1 MADCPF
7 ARCPTEV
14 VHTIL
19 SYLDHTSPLSL
30 RALAYTSKDFLLVSS
45 PFIYHTVKIQLDRED
60 LETITTKTNRLYREL
75 NWVNAFSEVRCLII
89 EPPRHDGKQI
99 SLPSTPIKRDVNALR
114 QYVLD
119 TPSVPCQTDFQY
131 PTTTQEADDMWL
143 PIANLLRQLPSL
155 NDLLYGGLHQFAPC
169 LLKAIHENSS
179 SCQLWLNN
187 FKLHSLGAE
196 QIDSHEL
203 ALLSSPCLYSIKL
216 DGFAHEDNASRYRSL
231 DQENV
236 YNEESI
242 CRTVASLS
250 PNLKEFHA
258 HYCGDQAYIPTDE
271 PEEQQNRSKIQT
283 TRGSL
288 QYLSIRGDENKTI
301 NKETVTMW
309 NDCTDFSALR
319 TLRVTSPLRHQA
331 LEFLANDCNFTSLQ
345 SLELN
350 LSLFATRLAWR
361 LGQFDTP
368 ETRFLCSLPP
378 LSTLTLHNWT
388 NKYPLECFLPHH
400 GSQITKLVISTGK
413 NAPISPS
420 DLKIISEY
428 CPNLQELEV
437 TLRRTQGD
445 DTEVECYRNI
455 GSLSQLRNLTIKLDV
470 TSIKLCSSNYGG
482 TDAPA
487 ASKCV
492 ITAPDASFNEFD
504 LKPCVR
510 RAKFTPRGCLY
521 RNGDIRE
528 ILINHAI
535 DENLAQ
541 GIFKTIQ
548 GSKRPG
554 TEPLQSLNISCVG
567 TVGLKKH
574 HTGSVWRFPHQEVLS
589 ALKRPWR
596 LTRLSECKLKVEG
609 KGSTILV
616 ETNGPGDRPLPAW
629 LEVPLRRIW
638 PQKQEGSSWLADWHS
653 LPLCMT

>member
-1 MADCPF
+1 MVDCPF
-7 ARCPTEV
+7 AHCPTEV

-19 SYLDHTSPLSL
+19 SYLDQTSPLSL

-60 LETITTKTNRLYREL
+60 HETISTKTNRLYREL
-75 NWVNAFSEVRCLII
+75 EWVNAFSEVRCLII
-89 EPPRHDGKQI
+89 EPPRYDGKQS

-114 QYVLD
+114 RYVLD
-119 TPSVPCQTDFQY
+119 TPSVPHQTDFQY
-131 PTTTQEADDMWL
+131 STTTQEADDMWL

-169 LLKAIHENSS
+169 LLKVIHENPS

-187 FKLHSLGAE
+187 FRLHSLGAE

-216 DGFAHEDNASRYRSL
+216 NGSARGDNASENGSL
-231 DQENV
+231 V
-236 YNEESI
+236 YDEETI
-242 CRTVASLS
+242 CRTVTSLA
-250 PNLKEFHA
+250 PNLKEIHA
-258 HYCGDQAYIPTDE
+258 HYCGDQAYIPEE
-271 PEEQQNRSKIQT
+271 PEEQQNRIENPI

-288 QYLSIRGDENKTI
+288 QYLSILGDEHKTI

-331 LEFLANDCNFTSLQ
+331 LEFLANDCSFTSLQ

-388 NKYPLECFLPHH
+388 NKYPLENFLPHH
-400 GSQITKLVISTGK
+400 GSQLTELVISTGK

-420 DLKIISEY
+420 DLKTISEY
-428 CPNLQELEV
+428 CSNLQKLEV

-445 DTEVECYRNI
+445 GTEVECYRKI
-455 GSLSQLRNLTIKLDV
+455 GGLSQLRNLTIKLDV

-482 TDAPA
+482 IEAPA

-492 ITAPDASFNEFD
+492 ITAPDASFNGFD
-504 LKPCVR
+504 LRPCVR

-535 DENLAQ
+535 DGNLAK

-554 TEPLQSLNISCVG
+554 TEPLQSLDISCVG
-567 TVGLKKH
+567 TVGLKKY
-574 HTGSVWRFPHQEVLS
+574 HTGSIWRFPHQEVLS

-596 LTRLSECKLKVEG
+596 VTRISECKLEVEDIR
-609 KGSTILV
+609 SSMRV
-616 ETNGPGDRPLPAW
+616 EANGPENRPLPAW
-629 LEVPLRRIW
+629 LEIPLRRIW
-638 PQKQEGSSWLADWHS
+638 PQKQEGGSWLADWHS
-653 LPLCMT
+653 LPLCIT

>member
-7 ARCPTEV
+7 TRCPTEI

-30 RALAYTSKDFLLVSS
+30 RALAYTSKDFLLVAS
-45 PFIYHTVKIQLDRED
+45 PFIFHTVKIQLDRED
-60 LETITTKTNRLYREL
+60 YETISTQTNRLYRQL
-75 NWVNAFSEVRCLII
+75 QWVNAFSQVRCLII
-89 EPPRHDGKQI
+89 ELPRYDGKQK
-99 SLPSTPIKRDVNALR
+99 SLPPTPIKRDINALR

-119 TPSVPCQTDFQY
+119 TPSVPHQTNLQY
-131 PTTTQEADDMWL
+131 STTTQEKDDMWL

-155 NDLLYGGLHQFAPC
+155 NDLLYGGLYQFAPC
-169 LLKAIHENSS
+169 LLKAIHESS
-179 SCQLWLNN
+179 FSCRLWLNR

-216 DGFAHEDNASRYRSL
+216 DGFAHGENDSRYHSL

-236 YNEESI
+236 YDEETI
-242 CRTVASLS
+242 CRTLVGLS
-250 PNLKEFHA
+250 PNLKEIHA
-258 HYCGDQAYIPTDE
+258 RYCGDQAYIPTEE
-271 PEEQQNRSKIQT
+271 PGEQQNRIDNQI
-283 TRGSL
+283 TRGVL
-288 QYLSIRGDENKTI
+288 HYLSIHGHENKTI
-301 NKETVTMW
+301 NKETVTLW

-319 TLRVTSPLRHQA
+319 TLRVTSPLRYQA
-331 LEFLANDCNFTSLQ
+331 LEFLANDCSFTSLQ

-400 GSQITKLVISTGK
+400 GSQLTKLVISTGK
-413 NAPISPS
+413 DAQISPS
-420 DLKIISEY
+420 DLKAISEY

-437 TLRRTQGD
+437 TLPRTQGD
-445 DTEVECYRNI
+445 VTEVECYR
-455 GSLSQLRNLTIKLDV
+455 SLAGLSNLRNLKIELDM
-470 TSIKLCSSNYGG
+470 TSIKLCNSNYG
-482 TDAPA
+482 DNEASA

-492 ITAPDASFNEFD
+492 ITAPDTSFDEFD
-504 LKPCVR
+504 LKPCLR
-510 RAKFTPRGCLY
+510 RTKYSPRGCLY

-535 DENLAQ
+535 DKSLAE

-548 GSKRPG
+548 SSKKPG
-554 TEPLQSLNISCVG
+554 TEPLQSLGLSCVG

-574 HTGSVWRFPHQEVLS
+574 QTGSVWPFPHQEVLS

-596 LTRLSECKLKVEG
+596 VTRLSDGKLEVEEMRYSMG
-609 KGSTILV
+609 AEAKAGH
-616 ETNGPGDRPLPAW
+616 RPLPAW
-629 LEVPLRRIW
+629 LERPFRHIW
-638 PQKQEGSSWLADWHS
+638 PQEKEGSSWLADWHS
-653 LPLCMT
+653 LPLCMA